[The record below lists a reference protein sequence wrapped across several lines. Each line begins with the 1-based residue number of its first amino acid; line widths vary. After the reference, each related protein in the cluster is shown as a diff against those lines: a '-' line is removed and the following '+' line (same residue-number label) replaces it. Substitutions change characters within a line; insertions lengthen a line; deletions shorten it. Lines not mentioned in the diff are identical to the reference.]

1 MKDTKIF
8 FGNEL
13 KMEELSDGQY
23 IVQLKDFI
31 AQVKVGE
38 RAQSWTEAVP
48 EPRAN
53 SPDSR
58 FMHWFYNMLPC

>member
-48 EPRAN
+48 EPQA
-53 SPDSR
+53 SCPDSR